1 MRTRRQSSLTVLALL
16 VGMAGIGI
24 AGAAVVDRSAVAGAP
39 PLAAKAAKPAT
50 PPGATSRTVVVHR
63 CTDARGNVTLTDD
76 ACPAGSREETRE
88 MARPKDPPPRTDRAP
103 PHPATVA
110 AAPIDFSPPPQPMRE
125 LVPPPAMYQCIS
137 YDGIERWSESYD
149 PNPRCE
155 PLVIYYPYPN
165 NLTPAQALSCRWV
178 EDSCVRLSDASAC
191 ERWRQKSKDAISEA
205 TRAFSDTAQY
215 WKSERARIAQ
225 ILDESCP

>member
-1 MRTRRQSSLTVLALL
+1 MRTRGGSSLAGLVLV
-16 VGMAGIGI
+16 VGTAGIGV
-24 AGAAVVDRSAVAGAP
+24 AAAAVVDRSAVTGAP
-39 PLAAKAAKPAT
+39 PATAPAPKSAVAQKAPA
-50 PPGATSRTVVVHR
+50 RTLVVHR
-63 CTDARGNVTLTDD
+63 CTNARGQVTLTDD

-88 MARPKDPPPRTDRAP
+88 MARPKDPAPSASRAP
-103 PHPATVA
+103 PIAVA
-110 AAPIDFSPPPQPMRE
+110 VAPIELPEPPPQRE
-125 LVPPPAMYQCIS
+125 FVAPPAMYQCIS

-191 ERWRQKSKDAISEA
+191 ERWRQKRKDAASESL
-205 TRAFSDTAQY
+205 RSFSDTAQY
-215 WKSERARIAQ
+215 WKSELARTSQ
-225 ILDESCP
+225 IVDESCP